1 MKLKHN
7 FISFGKVN
15 FKKILNIFTK
25 IEKKTYILY
34 IRRLSLIEK
43 IFITR

>member
-25 IEKKTYILY
+25 IEKKLTFYTSDGCL
-34 IRRLSLIEK
+34 
-43 IFITR
+43 